1 MPRRIVADRMN
12 QYDDVSQAAALLAVK
27 KIKTQVAAG
36 ISTNEET
43 KAHRENLVFLIDQA
57 LDKK

>member
-1 MPRRIVADRMN
+1 MN

-27 KIKTQVAAG
+27 KIKTQLAAG